1 MLLPIFENC
10 FKKDVKRLQK
20 REKDMTTLKNV
31 IDIAISIVVR
41 YKVLGFEESGVRI
54 LL

>member
-1 MLLPIFENC
+1 
-10 FKKDVKRLQK
+10 
-20 REKDMTTLKNV
+20 MTTLKNV

-54 LL
+54 LLYLMRLVNAINYFKSKN